1 MLVQGDLATIRAGYF
16 QACTLRDWTVSG
28 AEGDRTVRGTVVD
41 ADSYRLQQRPLT
53 FVIVTGSGV
62 VVRRALRDVDVADD
76 VLTARLGPPEE

>member
-16 QACTLRDWTVSG
+16 QACTLRNWTVSG
-28 AEGDRTVRGTVVD
+28 VEGDRTVRGTVVD
-41 ADSYRLQQRPLT
+41 ADSYRLQQRPLI